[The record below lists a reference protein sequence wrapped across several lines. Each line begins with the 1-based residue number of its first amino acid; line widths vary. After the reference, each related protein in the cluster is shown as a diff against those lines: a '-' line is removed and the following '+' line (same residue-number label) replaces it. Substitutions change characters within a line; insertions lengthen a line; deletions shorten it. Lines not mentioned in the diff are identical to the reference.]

1 MFRRGLGRVRHIDVS
16 QLWLQEKVAQG
27 LFHVIKV
34 KTNENKS
41 DALTKHV
48 PINDLE
54 GHMRGTG
61 QEEYMEAGN
70 SAGTMT

>member
-1 MFRRGLGRVRHIDVS
+1 MS
-16 QLWLQEKVAQG
+16 QLWLQEKVVQG

-48 PINDLE
+48 SRSDLDW
-54 GHMRGTG
+54 HMKGTG
-61 QEEYMEAGN
+61 QEEYVELSN
-70 SAGTMT
+70 SDGTMI